1 MLRGRDHLGAGL
13 ELGVVWGEGEST
25 KEGSRLADSSGWT
38 DLHPETYSAV
48 EKRTKGEESEKAR
61 TAVTARTVAAIESCI
76 MKCGWSALLV
86 GGVAK
91 MQEVPTVAG
100 AVCWVAVKHGRTFSR
115 GDAPALLLTIG
126 GVPIGNFPSGKH
138 QKTCK
143 CSPNHDPRRTRYSRL
158 RKRGKR
164 YTISK
169 RSLSTEMHVLNTSPD
184 SASASWRGSSRPK
197 KLRRRRSG
205 KQNLQ

>member
-1 MLRGRDHLGAGL
+1 VNIGLGDEVISASGTGVEEVLRGRDHLGAGL

-91 MQEVPTVAG
+91 MQEVPTAPDVAG

-138 QKTCK
+138 QKKLVNVRPTTTQEERATAASEKEENGIQYRRDHFRQRCTC
-143 CSPNHDPRRTRYSRL
+143 
-158 RKRGKR
+158 
-164 YTISK
+164 
-169 RSLSTEMHVLNTSPD
+169 
-184 SASASWRGSSRPK
+184 
-197 KLRRRRSG
+197 
-205 KQNLQ
+205 